1 MDDYALTNVN
11 FEDSV
16 ITTAMISDSTID
28 LANVTS
34 GMSGVEIKDGDLSAA
49 KFSADIPGDKFKTAE
64 ITANSVQTSTI
75 SAVKYASNIPRSKI
89 ADNVVGTDE
98 FSSFTFSDN
107 TSSAANGT
115 IDWNRSEGDSGDEYA
130 RGASNDGTNFLVF
143 GRTGSSSI
151 SASTTNDAYLIKYSS
166 DGTLEWESAYGGTGN
181 NDVFRDMV
189 KSSNDYV
196 LVGRSDSSNSGSITS
211 VNNGANDLMLIKV
224 NSSGVKQWDR
234 LYGGSLDDQAFGI
247 EVVTSGGFII
257 AGYSASSE
265 GTYIETNLGNE
276 DAWLVKT
283 KANGDFLWS
292 KNFGGS
298 ADDRFVSVLNTIDNG
313 FLAAGRTA
321 SSIDNNAGLLDLYL
335 VKTNSVGELEWEK
348 TIGGTQDDLFTKMIK
363 TSDEGFLAVGYSKSD
378 DGAIGSNAGDEDAI
392 AFKLDSEGET
402 IWSTVIG
409 GSGIE
414 EARDVIELADGSY
427 LIGILSESSQS
438 GDFSSG
444 SKGNFDYWIF
454 KYSADGEQVWSKN
467 YGGDKL
473 DKLRAMAVNSEGTVL
488 AAGNSKSSNN
498 EDVTAS
504 NSGETDIWSFTL
516 KPDSKIAL
524 DSINSGDFIDNTIA
538 TDRIEDQAITAAAIN
553 NNALGADEIDGIVDD
568 SKIADEAIDGDKL
581 YDGDDPSKLLSET
594 NLADNSIETSKVGA
608 VITKSMLDSSSTE
621 FQKVF
626 DLGVNDN
633 ETHADGLHFHKRGNE
648 SCPTGY
654 NDLGGLGFCI
664 RTEDLQKTPKDA
676 LNSTQSCQDDGEIH
690 ARVCTFQEYTTACYK
705 NQSSLNLT
713 NNGNYLFAGYSSS
726 KALGFIYDGNCN
738 LHSNPNAYP
747 YSSSSAVNV
756 RCCIT
761 K

>member
-1 MDDYALTNVN
+1 
-11 FEDSV
+11 
-16 ITTAMISDSTID
+16 
-28 LANVTS
+28 
-34 GMSGVEIKDGDLSAA
+34 
-49 KFSADIPGDKFKTAE
+49 
-64 ITANSVQTSTI
+64 NS
-75 SAVKYASNIPRSKI
+75 N
-89 ADNVVGTDE
+89 
-98 FSSFTFSDN
+98 
-107 TSSAANGT
+107 
-115 IDWNRSEGDSGDEYA
+115 
-130 RGASNDGTNFLVF
+130 
-143 GRTGSSSI
+143 
-151 SASTTNDAYLIKYSS
+151 
-166 DGTLEWESAYGGTGN
+166 
-181 NDVFRDMV
+181 
-189 KSSNDYV
+189 
-196 LVGRSDSSNSGSITS
+196 
-211 VNNGANDLMLIKV
+211 
-224 NSSGVKQWDR
+224 
-234 LYGGSLDDQAFGI
+234 
-247 EVVTSGGFII
+247 
-257 AGYSASSE
+257 
-265 GTYIETNLGNE
+265 
-276 DAWLVKT
+276 
-283 KANGDFLWS
+283 
-292 KNFGGS
+292 
-298 ADDRFVSVLNTIDNG
+298 
-313 FLAAGRTA
+313 
-321 SSIDNNAGLLDLYL
+321 
-335 VKTNSVGELEWEK
+335 GELEWEK
-348 TIGGTQDDLFTKMIK
+348 TIGGTKDDLFTKMIK
-363 TSDEGFLAVGYSKSD
+363 TTDEGFLAVGYSKSD
-378 DGAIGSNAGDEDAI
+378 DGAIGSNAGNEDAI

-409 GSGIE
+409 GNGNE
-414 EARDVIELADGSY
+414 QARDVIELADGSY

-438 GDFSSG
+438 GDFSSV

-473 DKLRAMAVNSEGTVL
+473 DKLRALAVNSEGTVL

-524 DSINSGDFIDNTIA
+524 DSINSDDFIDNTIA

-581 YDGDDPSKLLSET
+581 YDGDDTSKLLSAT

-626 DLGVNDN
+626 DLGGSDN
-633 ETHADGLHFHKRGNE
+633 ETHADELHFHKRGSE

-747 YSSSSAVNV
+747 YSSSNAVNV